1 LFKQFKSNQEKAL
14 EFTETRLMSH

>member
-1 LFKQFKSNQEKAL
+1 MKPIKAL

>member
-1 LFKQFKSNQEKAL
+1 LLTIFNQTNKKTL

>member
-1 LFKQFKSNQEKAL
+1 LLKNYQTNKRAL